1 MEDALGLKYH
11 FATFM
16 SHFTTLRVALLLGQD
31 LGYCRD
37 VLSGILSYAEERR
50 PEWIYHEAPPD
61 ARVFPL
67 LKRWKP
73 HGIIAHLSDRTLAER
88 LVSLPGRV
96 VSITHTL
103 DDVEIPVVDVDHEK
117 VGEEA
122 AGYFLSLGYRSFGYF
137 GSRAAAFSRRREDGF
152 RRALL
157 AKGFQLSS
165 CHARF
170 LPRTPITEDWSAM
183 EKRAAEWLRQL
194 PKPAAVLAS
203 NDIPARTLCQICRL
217 SGLRVP
223 EDVAILGVDNDP
235 YECRLTSPPL
245 SSIEIPAHLIG
256 WQAAEMLDRLMRG
269 KVSRVSSVFLP
280 PGSVVARESTG
291 FRSTLESELQNALRH
306 IQENVGKEGLDVSEV
321 CRFMKMARRSAERLF
336 QNKLG
341 STIHREIQLARMRF
355 AEQLLSQTG
364 LSVSDIAARAGFD
377 NPRKFY
383 RTFRQYRGRSPSD
396 YRDTNASCAVV
407 RE

>member
-1 MEDALGLKYH
+1 MGH
-11 FATFM
+11 FPTF
-16 SHFTTLRVALLLGQD
+16 RVALLLGQD

-88 LVSLPGRV
+88 LFGLSGHV

-103 DDVEIPVVDVDHEK
+103 DDVEIPVVDVNHEK

-122 AGYFLSLGYRSFGYF
+122 ARYFLSLGYRSFGYF
-137 GSRAAAFSRRREDGF
+137 GSQSAAFSRRREQGF
-152 RRALL
+152 RQTLSAQ
-157 AKGFQLSS
+157 GFTLSS

-183 EKRAAEWLRQL
+183 EKRAARWLRQL

-223 EDVAILGVDNDP
+223 DDVAILGVDNDP
-235 YECRLTSPPL
+235 HECRLTSPPL
-245 SSIEIPAHLIG
+245 SSVEIPSHLIG
-256 WQAAEMLDRLMRG
+256 WRAAEMLDGLMRK
-269 KVSRVSSVFLP
+269 KVARASSLFLP
-280 PGSVVARESTG
+280 PAGVVARESTG
-291 FRSTLESELQNALRH
+291 FRSTLQPDLQNALRH
-306 IQENVGKEGLDVSEV
+306 IQESVGTTRWMS
-321 CRFMKMARRSAERLF
+321 
-336 QNKLG
+336 
-341 STIHREIQLARMRF
+341 
-355 AEQLLSQTG
+355 
-364 LSVSDIAARAGFD
+364 
-377 NPRKFY
+377 
-383 RTFRQYRGRSPSD
+383 RQFV
-396 YRDTNASCAVV
+396 AL
-407 RE
+407 

>member
-1 MEDALGLKYH
+1 MEDSRYLKYH

-16 SHFTTLRVALLLGQD
+16 GRIPTFRVALLLGQD

-37 VLSGILSYAEERR
+37 VLSGILSYAEESR

-73 HGIIAHLSDRTLAER
+73 HGIIVHLSDRALAER
-88 LVSLPGRV
+88 LLGLPGHV

-103 DDVEIPVVDVDHEK
+103 DDVKIPVVDVNHEK
-117 VGEEA
+117 VGQEA
-122 AGYFLSLGYRSFGYF
+122 ARYFLSLGYRSFGYF
-137 GSRAAAFSRRREDGF
+137 GSKAAAFSRRREEGF
-152 RRALL
+152 RQALA
-157 AKGFQLSS
+157 AKEFPLTS

-183 EKRAAEWLRQL
+183 EKRAAQWLRQL

-223 EDVAILGVDNDP
+223 ADVAILGVDNDP

-245 SSIEIPAHLIG
+245 SSVEIPAHAIG
-256 WQAAEMLDRLMRG
+256 RQAAETLDRLMRG
-269 KVSRVSSVFLP
+269 ARPATGPVSLD
-280 PGSVVARESTG
+280 PGGVVARESTG
-291 FRSTLESELQNALRH
+291 FRSTLDPALQDALRF
-306 IQENVGKEGLDVSEV
+306 IQENAGKSTLDISAV
-321 CRFMKMARRSAERLF
+321 CGFLKRSRRSVERLF
-336 QNKLG
+336 KDKLD
-341 STIHREIQLARMRF
+341 STIHAEIQTSRVRF
-355 AEQLLSQTG
+355 AEQLLSQTD
-364 LSVSDIAARAGFD
+364 LTISEIAARAGFE
-377 NPRKFY
+377 NPRRFY
-383 RTFRQYRGRSPSD
+383 RTFRQLRGRSPSD
-396 YRDTNASCAVV
+396 YR
-407 RE
+407 RL